1 MELYVVYLRGINVG
15 GKNKIRMA
23 DLRDALTA
31 AGFLKVSTYIQSGNI
46 VLSST
51 LPMEEI
57 GAAIEAL
64 LQQMFELDSDM
75 VRVLVLDAITYQ
87 AILEERPEGFGE
99 IVSDMDFRYDVLF
112 PLNVSTE
119 DVMTELLVREGVD
132 KVWKG
137 RHVIYFRR
145 PGPNHPDYTKSAL
158 SRLIKKPIYQSIT
171 IRNFR
176 TTLKMYSLLQSL
188 K

>member
-1 MELYVVYLRGINVG
+1 
-15 GKNKIRMA
+15 
-23 DLRDALTA
+23 
-31 AGFLKVSTYIQSGNI
+31 
-46 VLSST
+46 
-51 LPMEEI
+51 
-57 GAAIEAL
+57 
-64 LQQMFELDSDM
+64 
-75 VRVLVLDAITYQ
+75 
-87 AILEERPEGFGE
+87 
-99 IVSDMDFRYDVLF
+99 MDFRYDVLF